1 VECFPD
7 RRNLA
12 GETRSELQGFTMAG
26 RTLWK
31 GSIRFGDTSVPVKL
45 HAAVKEERIQFHL
58 LHRRDGV
65 RLHQLMVCAYE
76 KKPVPAEAQTK
87 GFEVEEG
94 KYILVDPEE
103 LDETAPEGS
112 RAIEVYEFVRTDEI
126 DPLFLERVYYLEPDG
141 ILGGYGE
148 LLEVLQEMQVAGICT
163 WTMRK
168 RSYLGALQA
177 CGKILRLSTLRY
189 ADEVIAV
196 SSLEL
201 QEFPVSEKEVKIG
214 RDLIGQMTAPFQ
226 PEKFENEHQ
235 KKLQQLIEKKARG
248 EKVAVLRPR
257 VLQPTASDKL
267 LEALEASLKKVA

>member
-1 VECFPD
+1 
-7 RRNLA
+7 
-12 GETRSELQGFTMAG
+12 MAG

-31 GSIRFGDTSVPVKL
+31 GTIRFGDTNVPVKL
-45 HAAVKEERIQFHL
+45 HAAVKEQRIQFHL

-65 RLHQLMVCAYE
+65 RLRQLMICAYE
-76 KKPVPAEAQTK
+76 KKPVPVEAQTR

-94 KYILVDPEE
+94 KYLLVDPEE
-103 LDETAPEGS
+103 LEQTVPEES
-112 RAIEVYEFVRTDEI
+112 RAIEVHEFVRSREI

-141 ILGGYGE
+141 VLEGYGE
-148 LLEVLQEMQVAGICT
+148 LAEVLHEMDVAGICT

-177 CGKILRLSTLRY
+177 VRKLLRLSTLRY

-201 QEFPVSEKEVKIG
+201 QEIPVSDKEIKIG
-214 RDLIGQMTAPFQ
+214 RDLIGQLTAPFEPQ
-226 PEKFENEHQ
+226 KFGNEHQ

-248 EKVAVLRPR
+248 EQVAVLRPR
-257 VLQPTASDKL
+257 FLQPTASDKL